1 MRRVAAALA
10 LVALVGGCVGSSDPR
25 PRSTRVAASGGYV
38 VKPGDTLS
46 AIAAQFGV
54 GLTALASA
62 NALAPPYLIRIG
74 QRLAVPRPGSAAVP
88 RMESRP
94 VVQPLPREAGPRETL
109 LRESGAPAPALAP
122 VLTPT
127 QLPPPTS
134 TLVGPAPRLVWPT
147 DGPVSV
153 PFGTGADPRGLTFAA
168 HKGAAVRAAAGGTVM
183 FAGTEP
189 ARYGQLVLIDHG
201 NGWVS
206 AYAHLS
212 RSVVREGETVRSGA
226 RLGFVGTSGAA
237 DEPRLHFEL
246 RRDNQPVDPAPLLPP
261 RF

>member
-10 LVALVGGCVGSSDPR
+10 LVAVLGGCVSSGERAR
-25 PRSTRVAASGGYV
+25 PARAAPGNFGGGYQV
-38 VKPGDTLS
+38 QPGDTLS
-46 AIAAQFGV
+46 AIAARFGV

-62 NALAPPYLIRIG
+62 NALPPPYLIRVG
-74 QRLAVPRPGSAAVP
+74 QRLAVPRPGSATGP

-94 VVQPLPREAGPRETL
+94 VVQPLPRETTPRNYGTP
-109 LRESGAPAPALAP
+109 APAP
-122 VLTPT
+122 VFTPT
-127 QLPPPTS
+127 QAPPAVQTY
-134 TLVGPAPRLVWPT
+134 VGPALRLVWPA

-153 PFGTGADPRGLTFAA
+153 PFGTGAEPRGLTFAA
-168 HKGAAVRAAAGGTVM
+168 HKGAAVRAAAGGTVL

-189 ARYGQLVLIDHG
+189 KRYGQLVLIDHG
-201 NGWVS
+201 NRWVT

-212 RSVVREGETVRSGA
+212 RIVVSEGEAVRSGA

-237 DEPRLHFEL
+237 EEARLHFEL

>member
-1 MRRVAAALA
+1 MTRVAAALA
-10 LVALVGGCVGSSDPR
+10 LVGVLGGCVSSGERAR
-25 PRSTRVAASGGYV
+25 PARAASGGYV
-38 VKPGDTLS
+38 VQPGDTLS
-46 AIAAQFGV
+46 AIAARFGV

-62 NALAPPYLIRIG
+62 NALAPPYLIRVG
-74 QRLAVPRPGSAAVP
+74 QRLAVPRSGLATVP

-94 VVQPLPREAGPRETL
+94 VVQPLPRETQPRETL
-109 LRESGAPAPALAP
+109 PRDYGAQAPAP
-122 VLTPT
+122 VSTPR
-127 QLPPPTS
+127 QQPPAIPTFIGS
-134 TLVGPAPRLVWPT
+134 APRLVWPT

-168 HKGAAVRAAAGGTVM
+168 HKGAAVRAAAGGTVL

-201 NGWVS
+201 SGWIS

-212 RSVVREGETVRSGA
+212 RIVVREGETVRSGA

-237 DEPRLHFEL
+237 DESRLHFEL

>member
-1 MRRVAAALA
+1 MTRVAAALA
-10 LVALVGGCVGSSDPR
+10 LVAVLGGCVSSGERAR
-25 PRSTRVAASGGYV
+25 PASAAPGNFGGGYV
-38 VKPGDTLS
+38 VQPGDTLS
-46 AIAAQFGV
+46 AIAARFGV

-62 NALAPPYLIRIG
+62 NALAPPYLIRVG
-74 QRLAVPRPGSAAVP
+74 QRLAVPRPGLATVP

-94 VVQPLPREAGPRETL
+94 VVQPLPRETWPRDY
-109 LRESGAPAPALAP
+109 GAQAPAP
-122 VLTPT
+122 VFTPT
-127 QLPPPTS
+127 QQPPAIPTFIGS
-134 TLVGPAPRLVWPT
+134 APRLVWPA

-168 HKGAAVRAAAGGTVM
+168 HKGAAVRAAAGGTVL

-201 NGWVS
+201 SGWIS

-212 RSVVREGETVRSGA
+212 RIVVREGETVRSGA

-237 DEPRLHFEL
+237 DESRLHFEL

>member
-25 PRSTRVAASGGYV
+25 PRSTRAAASGGYV
-38 VKPGDTLS
+38 VKPGDTLL
-46 AIAAQFGV
+46 AIAARLGV

-62 NALAPPYLIRIG
+62 NALGPPYLIRIG
-74 QRLAVPRPGSAAVP
+74 QRLAVPRRGSAAIM
-88 RMESRP
+88 RTESRP
-94 VVQPLPREAGPRETL
+94 VVQPLPREPEPQETFAA
-109 LRESGAPAPALAP
+109 SPASA
-122 VLTPT
+122 
-127 QLPPPTS
+127 PPPQYTPS
-134 TLVGPAPRLVWPT
+134 PVSVGPAPRLVWPT

-168 HKGAAVRAAAGGTVM
+168 HKGAAVRAAAGGRVL

-212 RSVVREGETVRSGA
+212 RIVVREGETVRSGA

-237 DEPRLHFEL
+237 DESRLHFEL